1 MKSIQKVCHVMA
13 VLVAIS
19 ILFSGCG
26 NNKTDPEKFREAK
39 EKIVSENVENLVLVN
54 TKNICKKTLIEND
67 VTVKDVFINAFSMDG
82 QCYIEAHVLTE
93 DSEYKVFRIKT
104 KMSGPLY
111 TALTKGYAGNYQQ
124 DLEEYLSNVNPILD
138 GNYIYFD

>member
-54 TKNICKKTLIEND
+54 TKND
-67 VTVKDVFINAFSMDG
+67 VTVTDVFINAFSMDG

-124 DLEEYLSNVNPILD
+124 DLEEYLSNVNPTLD

>member
-1 MKSIQKVCHVMA
+1 MKSIHKVCQVL
-13 VLVAIS
+13 VILVAIA

-26 NNKTDPEKFREAK
+26 NKKTDQEKFLETK
-39 EKIVSENVENLVLVN
+39 EEIASANAENLVLVN

-82 QCYIEAHVLTE
+82 QCYTEAHVLTE

-124 DLEEYLSNVNPILD
+124 DLEEYLSNVNPTLD